1 MNLLVLSVI
10 VSIFLISVTNAQNE
24 LLQNGDFESSSFH
37 GDWFCNDCSLT
48 SFTTDIY
55 QGTRS
60 VKVTNRTHSISSP
73 HQKVSIS
80 PGQNYIVKA
89 YFKLLN
95 IHPGIMYTTVFLR
108 VNLQT
113 NGKTVYQKVAEQPMQ
128 QLKFGWTEISGDF
141 YAPNGTTSA
150 TVFLEIVDVDI
161 DFLMDSASLQI
172 LPHDP
177 HWSSKAHHRIQTL
190 RKAPI
195 TVKLASGQS
204 AHGVYVEFM
213 QQNSA
218 FPFGTAVHADHL
230 GNPSYQVYTDF
241 VLKNFEWA
249 VIANKLKWKGVEHIR
264 GHTNYTLALNAIQL
278 LGSHGIKMRGHNM
291 FWGKDKFVPSWI
303 PAMSSSDIVHE
314 MQAHVRD
321 IMSHTQ
327 SKLLHWDVNNEN
339 LHGDF
344 FERHTKDPDIT
355 QKMFQWIHSID
366 PSIKLFLNDY
376 AVLPVSTM
384 TTAIK
389 NQAQNF
395 IKNQVPI
402 GNVGLQ
408 SHFYTTDIDIDVLKY
423 RLDKV
428 AEAGLKIWATELT
441 VDAADEHKKAKALE
455 NLLTM
460 FFSHPAVEGVIL
472 WHFWDGSNW
481 HQNEAL
487 FNGPGITPNAA
498 GQKYLDL
505 VQGSWR
511 SHIKRRLDPNH
522 TVNVTMFKGDYVMH
536 VRQNGH
542 VIHQENFTLDS
553 SGKDLTVHLT
563 GDHHHVSHIVFG

>member
-1 MNLLVLSVI
+1 
-10 VSIFLISVTNAQNE
+10 
-24 LLQNGDFESSSFH
+24 
-37 GDWFCNDCSLT
+37 
-48 SFTTDIY
+48 
-55 QGTRS
+55 
-60 VKVTNRTHSISSP
+60 
-73 HQKVSIS
+73 
-80 PGQNYIVKA
+80 
-89 YFKLLN
+89 
-95 IHPGIMYTTVFLR
+95 
-108 VNLQT
+108 
-113 NGKTVYQKVAEQPMQ
+113 
-128 QLKFGWTEISGDF
+128 
-141 YAPNGTTSA
+141 
-150 TVFLEIVDVDI
+150 
-161 DFLMDSASLQI
+161 
-172 LPHDP
+172 
-177 HWSSKAHHRIQTL
+177 
-190 RKAPI
+190 
-195 TVKLASGQS
+195 
-204 AHGVYVEFM
+204 
-213 QQNSA
+213 
-218 FPFGTAVHADHL
+218 
-230 GNPSYQVYTDF
+230 
-241 VLKNFEWA
+241 
-249 VIANKLKWKGVEHIR
+249 
-264 GHTNYTLALNAIQL
+264 
-278 LGSHGIKMRGHNM
+278 MRGHNM